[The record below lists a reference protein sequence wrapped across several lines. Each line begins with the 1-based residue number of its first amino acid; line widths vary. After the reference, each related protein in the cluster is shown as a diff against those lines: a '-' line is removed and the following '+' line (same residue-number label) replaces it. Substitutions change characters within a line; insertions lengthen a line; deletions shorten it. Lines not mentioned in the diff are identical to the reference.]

1 MICTGWEC
9 YPEEAAALGLR
20 TRNEGEWTQGRME
33 RHLDREAPA
42 KSLQWS
48 WEAST
53 GTQKRVSL
61 AAAQIVEQCGLGV
74 EDSVGQVKMFVLF

>member
-1 MICTGWEC
+1 
-9 YPEEAAALGLR
+9 
-20 TRNEGEWTQGRME
+20 ME

-61 AAAQIVEQCGLGV
+61 AAAQIVEQCGVGV